1 MAIKHKIAI
10 LTLPFE
16 PNYGWILQ
24 LWALYSFLREQGHDV
39 IVIDRRWNDTRS
51 SFIKNVLRFFYY
63 HYSCRAFTRFLF
75 DQMNVSPSMRH
86 SSALR
91 DYIIKEKIDTIVV
104 GSDQVWRIENTRGA
118 GLNFFLDFAEGLDV
132 RKIAYAASF
141 GDAIWKGTVEE
152 THRVSELL
160 KGFFLVSVREEE
172 GVQICLKEF
181 GIEATQVVDP
191 TLLLSSEKYA
201 VLYPQIEGDH
211 QLTIVTYFLD
221 NNEWKKHL
229 VADAQRKYHARAIP
243 LIPAN
248 PSRYTIYKK
257 ISTWLRILSS
267 ARYVMVDSFHGMV
280 FALIMRKQFLVVA
293 NSRRGNSRFT
303 SLLNSIGLSHRLI
316 SENDDIDSVL
326 RVLDIPIDY
335 IEVELRLSE
344 KRRTSAQVLLSHL
357 G

>member
-51 SFIKNVLRFFYY
+51 SFAKNIMRFFYY
-63 HYSCRAFTRFLF
+63 HFFCRAFTRFLY
-75 DQMNVSPSMRH
+75 DQMNVSPSIRH

-118 GLNFFLDFAEGLDV
+118 NLNYFLDFAEGLDI
-132 RKIAYAASF
+132 RRMSYAASF
-141 GDAIWKGTVEE
+141 GDNIWKGTVEE

-160 KGFFLVSVREEE
+160 KGFCLVSVREEE
-172 GVQICLKEF
+172 GVRICLEAF
-181 GIEATQVVDP
+181 GIEAIQAVDP

-201 VLYPQIEGDH
+201 VLYPKAEERH
-211 QLTIVTYFLD
+211 QFTIVTYFLD
-221 NNEWKKHL
+221 NNEWKKDL
-229 VADAQRKYHARAIP
+229 VVNAQRKYHARAIP
-243 LIPAN
+243 LSPAK

-257 ISTWLRILSS
+257 IGTWLRILSS

-303 SLLNSIGLSHRLI
+303 SLLNSIGLSQRLI

-326 RVLDIPIDY
+326 KVLDTPIDY
-335 IEVELRLSE
+335 IEIDLRLSE
-344 KRRTSAQVLLSHL
+344 QRRASAQLLLSHL

>member
-39 IVIDRRWNDTRS
+39 IVIDRRWNDDHS
-51 SFIKNVLRFFYY
+51 SFVKNILRFIYY
-63 HYSCRAFTRFLF
+63 HFLCRAFTRFLYG
-75 DQMNVSPSMRH
+75 QMNVSPSIRH

-91 DYIIKEKIDTIVV
+91 DYIIKEEIDTIVV

-118 GLNFFLDFAEGLDV
+118 DLNFFLDFAEGLDV
-132 RKIAYAASF
+132 RRMAYAASF
-141 GDAIWKGTVEE
+141 GDNLWKGTVKE
-152 THRVSELL
+152 TQRVSELL
-160 KGFFLVSVREEE
+160 KGFCLVSVREKE
-172 GVQICLKEF
+172 GVRICHEEF

-201 VLYPQIEGDH
+201 VLYPKTEECH
-211 QLTIVTYFLD
+211 QCMIATYFLD
-221 NNEWKKHL
+221 NNEWKQSL

-243 LIPAN
+243 LCPAK

-257 ISTWLRILSS
+257 ISTWLRILSG
-267 ARYVMVDSFHGMV
+267 AQYVMVDSFHGMV
-280 FALIMRKQFLVVA
+280 FALIMKKQFLVVA
-293 NSRRGNSRFT
+293 NIRRGNSRFT
-303 SLLNSIGLSHRLI
+303 SLLSSIGLSQRLI

-326 RVLDIPIDY
+326 KLLDTPIDY
-335 IEVELRLSE
+335 HEVDLRLSE
-344 KRRTSAQVLLSHL
+344 QRRASAQVLLSHL